1 MQNALKCTF
10 LAFISLFIMS
20 CAANHLPQP
29 YQPIDLSTQLNT
41 GKYKK
46 KIDNFLVL
54 FDASASMSNS
64 YKQEE
69 KFAQAKFVAHNLNQT
84 IPPLDM
90 QSGIRVF
97 GPRAYCLKDTCRP
110 LYGMTRY
117 SPKEFSAAMAKIT
130 CTGGLTPLPQAINMA
145 SKDLTGTNGP
155 IAVILISD
163 AEDVDSAS
171 VEAAN
176 AMKSE
181 YQDRVCIYPI
191 LIGDAPGSREI
202 MDQIALA
209 GKCGF
214 ATDYEALNSPQGM
227 ADFVKKV
234 FLEKDMDSDGDGV
247 YDSVDRCPNTPLGT
261 KVDKDGCPVKV
272 DQDSDHDGVLDS
284 VDRCPNTPEGVKVD
298 AYGCP
303 IKVDKDSDHDGV
315 LDSVD
320 RCPDTPLGIKVDKE
334 GCPLPIE
341 LKVEFNYNK
350 YTIRPQYKPELE
362 KFAHFLKSY
371 PNLTADLEGHT
382 DNIGSMKYNLEL
394 SRKRA
399 ESVKQYLIEKFNI
412 NPARLT
418 ITGQGFNKP
427 IASNKTEAG
436 RQRNRR
442 VFAIL
447 STKKN

>member
-176 AMKSE
+176 AIKSE

-272 DQDSDHDGVLDS
+272 DQ
-284 VDRCPNTPEGVKVD
+284 
-298 AYGCP
+298 
-303 IKVDKDSDHDGV
+303 DSDHDGV